1 MHRKQP
7 ILTVMDISVPE
18 APLKKDIQ
26 EHRPQH
32 CCTVSSII
40 FLSEKRNLQTLPTGS
55 PSNYSSTGSV
65 FAWTLVPY
73 LHTSAHWMCKRVF
86 LVGTCAGKV
95 RVVFV

>member
-1 MHRKQP
+1 MHRKQSIP
-7 ILTVMDISVPE
+7 TVMDISVPE

-40 FLSEKRNLQTLPTGS
+40 LLSGKRNLQTPPTGS

-65 FAWTLVPY
+65 FAWILVPC
-73 LHTSAHWMCKRVF
+73 LHTGAHWMCKRVS
-86 LVGTCAGKV
+86 LADTCAGKA
-95 RVVFV
+95 RVVFA